1 MVENIMKIAVIVAMQ
16 KEMASLSALLNNK
29 KTETVGGFT
38 YVTGELQGR
47 TLILHQSGL
56 GKVNAAVGASELI
69 RNYKPDYLISSGCAG
84 GLDAQLKVM
93 DVIASTSTV
102 YHDVFVGEAGEGLDI
117 ERPYPSDT
125 YLINKAR
132 ALSQTSPVTIHLGQI
147 CTGDQFVT
155 EREKLE
161 AIKQRFPEGLAVDME
176 SCAIAHT
183 CKIYGVPFISFRII
197 SDTIGAELHVEE
209 YQNFWAEM
217 ADHSFEVVSAFITQI
232 DH

>member
-1 MVENIMKIAVIVAMQ
+1 MVEDIMRIAVIVAMQ
-16 KEMASLSALLNNK
+16 KEMASLSALLTNK
-29 KTETVGGFT
+29 KTETVDGFT
-38 YVTGELQGR
+38 YVTGELGSK
-47 TLILHQSGL
+47 TLILHQCGI

-69 RNYKPDYLISSGCAG
+69 RNYQPDYLISSGCAG
-84 GLDAQLKVM
+84 GLDAHLKVM
-93 DVIASTSTV
+93 EVIASTSTV
-102 YHDVFVGEAGEGLDI
+102 YHDIFVGAAGEGLDI
-117 ERPYPSDT
+117 EQPYPSDD
-125 YLINKAR
+125 YLIDKAK
-132 ALSQTSPVTIHLGQI
+132 ALSRTASTKIHLGQI

-161 AIKQRFPEGLAVDME
+161 SIKQRFPEGLAVDME

-217 ADHSFEVVSAFITQI
+217 ADHSFEVVKAFLSQI
-232 DH
+232 

>member
-1 MVENIMKIAVIVAMQ
+1 MRIAVIVAMQ
-16 KEMASLSALLNNK
+16 KEMASLSALLNNR
-29 KTETVGGFT
+29 KTETLNGFT
-38 YVTGELQGR
+38 YETGELGGR
-47 TLILHQSGL
+47 TLILHQSGI

-69 RNYKPDYLISSGCAG
+69 RNYQPDYLISSGCAG
-84 GLDAQLKVM
+84 GLDAHLKVM
-93 DVIASTSTV
+93 EVIASTSTV
-102 YHDVFVGEAGEGLDI
+102 YHDIYIGEAGEGLDI

-132 ALSQTSPVTIHLGQI
+132 TLSETSTVKIHLGQI
-147 CTGDQFVT
+147 CTGDQFLT

-161 AIKQRFPEGLAVDME
+161 SIKQRFPEGLAVDME

-217 ADHSFEVVSAFITQI
+217 ADHSFEVVKAFLELL
-232 DH
+232 

>member
-1 MVENIMKIAVIVAMQ
+1 MRIAVIVAMQ
-16 KEMASLSALLNNK
+16 KEMASLSALLSNK
-29 KTETVGGFT
+29 QTETVGGFT
-38 YVTGELQGR
+38 YVTGELEGK
-47 TLILHQSGL
+47 TLILHQSGI

-69 RNYKPDYLISSGCAG
+69 RNYRPDYLISSGCAG
-84 GLDAQLKVM
+84 GLDARLHVM

-102 YHDVFVGEAGEGLDI
+102 YHDIFIGDAGEGLDI

-125 YLINKAR
+125 YLINKATS
-132 ALSQTSPVTIHLGQI
+132 LSETSPTTIHLGQI
-147 CTGDQFVT
+147 CTGDQFLT

-183 CKIYGVPFISFRII
+183 SKIYGVPFISFRII

-217 ADHSFEVVSAFITQI
+217 ADHSFEVVRSFIRQL
-232 DH
+232 

>member
-1 MVENIMKIAVIVAMQ
+1 MNEKIAVIVAMQ
-16 KEMASLSALLNNK
+16 KEMDSLSALLHNK
-29 KTETVGGFT
+29 KTETAGGFT
-38 YVTGELQGR
+38 FVRGELGVHR
-47 TLILHQSGL
+47 LILLQCGI

-69 RNYKPDYLISSGCAG
+69 RNYQPDYLISSGCAG

-93 DVIASTSTV
+93 DVIASTSTI
-102 YHDVFVGEAGEGLDI
+102 YHDIVIGEAGEGLEI

-125 YLINKAR
+125 YLIGRAR
-132 ALSQTSPVTIHLGQI
+132 VLSYYFFHSPVKIHLGQI
-147 CTGDQFVT
+147 CTGDQFIT

-161 AIKQRFPEGLAVDME
+161 VIKQRFPEGLAVDME
-176 SCAIAHT
+176 SCAIAQT

-217 ADHSFEVVSAFITQI
+217 ADHSFEVVKAFIEQL
-232 DH
+232 

>member
-1 MVENIMKIAVIVAMQ
+1 M
-16 KEMASLSALLNNK
+16 
-29 KTETVGGFT
+29 
-38 YVTGELQGR
+38 TGELGGR
-47 TLILHQSGL
+47 TLVLHQCGI

-69 RNYKPDYLISSGCAG
+69 RNYQPDYLISSGCAG

-93 DVIASTSTV
+93 DVIASTSTI
-102 YHDVFVGEAGEGLDI
+102 YHDIVIGEAGEGLDI

-125 YLINKAR
+125 YLINQAS
-132 ALSQTSPVTIHLGQI
+132 ALSKTSPVTIHLGQI
-147 CTGDQFVT
+147 CTGDQFIT

-161 AIKQRFPEGLAVDME
+161 LIKQRFPEGLAVDME
-176 SCAIAHT
+176 SCAIAQT

-217 ADHSFEVVSAFITQI
+217 ADHSFEVVKAFIEQL
-232 DH
+232 

>member
-1 MVENIMKIAVIVAMQ
+1 MVEIIMKIAVIVAMQ

-56 GKVNAAVGASELI
+56 GKVNAAVGASGLI
-69 RNYKPDYLISSGCAG
+69 RNYQPDYFISSGCAG
-84 GLDAQLKVM
+84 GLDSQLKVM

-102 YHDVFVGEAGEGLDI
+102 YHDVFVGEAGEGLEI

-125 YLINKAR
+125 YLINKAK
-132 ALSQTSPVTIHLGQI
+132 ALSQTSPVMIHLGQI
-147 CTGDQFVT
+147 CTGDQFIT
-155 EREKLE
+155 ERAKLE
-161 AIKQRFPEGLAVDME
+161 LIKQRFPEGLAVDME

-183 CKIYGVPFISFRII
+183 CKIFGVPFISFRII
-197 SDTIGAELHVEE
+197 SDTIGAEIQVDE
-209 YQNFWAEM
+209 YKNFWAEM
-217 ADHSFEVVSAFITQI
+217 ADHSFEVVRAFIGQL
-232 DH
+232 

>member
-1 MVENIMKIAVIVAMQ
+1 MRIAVIVAMQ
-16 KEMASLSALLNNK
+16 KEMASLSALLSNK
-29 KTETVGGFT
+29 QTETVGGFT
-38 YVTGELQGR
+38 YVTGELEGK
-47 TLILHQSGL
+47 TLILHQSGI

-69 RNYKPDYLISSGCAG
+69 RNYRPDYLISSGCAG
-84 GLDAQLKVM
+84 GLDARLHVM

-102 YHDVFVGEAGEGLDI
+102 YHDIFIGDAGEGLDI
-117 ERPYPSDT
+117 ERPYPSGT
-125 YLINKAR
+125 YLINKATS
-132 ALSQTSPVTIHLGQI
+132 LSETSPTTIHLGQI
-147 CTGDQFVT
+147 CTGDQFLT

-217 ADHSFEVVSAFITQI
+217 ADHSFEVVRSFIRQL
-232 DH
+232 

>member
-1 MVENIMKIAVIVAMQ
+1 MVENIMNEKIAIIVAMQ
-16 KEMASLSALLNNK
+16 KEMDSLSALLHNK
-29 KTETVGGFT
+29 KTETAGGFT
-38 YVTGELQGR
+38 FVTGELSGR
-47 TLILHQSGL
+47 TLVLHQCGI

-69 RNYKPDYLISSGCAG
+69 RNYQPDYLISSGCAG

-93 DVIASTSTV
+93 DVIASTSTI
-102 YHDVFVGEAGEGLDI
+102 YHDIVIGEAGEGLDI

-125 YLINKAR
+125 YLINQAS
-132 ALSQTSPVTIHLGQI
+132 ALSKTSPVTIHLGQI
-147 CTGDQFVT
+147 CTGDQFIT

-161 AIKQRFPEGLAVDME
+161 LIKQRFPEGLAVDME
-176 SCAIAHT
+176 SCAIAQT

-217 ADHSFEVVSAFITQI
+217 ADHSFEVVKAFIEQL
-232 DH
+232 

>member
-1 MVENIMKIAVIVAMQ
+1 MRIAVIVAMQ
-16 KEMASLSALLNNK
+16 KEMASLSALLSNK
-29 KTETVGGFT
+29 QTETVGGFT
-38 YVTGELQGR
+38 YVTGELEGK
-47 TLILHQSGL
+47 TLILHQSGI

-69 RNYKPDYLISSGCAG
+69 RNYRPDYLISSGCAG
-84 GLDAQLKVM
+84 GLDARLHVM

-102 YHDVFVGEAGEGLDI
+102 YHDIFIGDAGEGLDI

-125 YLINKAR
+125 YLINKATS
-132 ALSQTSPVTIHLGQI
+132 LSETSPTTIHLGQI
-147 CTGDQFVT
+147 CTGDQFLT

-217 ADHSFEVVSAFITQI
+217 ADHSFEVVRSFIRQL
-232 DH
+232 